1 MTKRELLKR
10 FFSPV
15 RHKPKHFIACG
26 IIALLGA
33 LHAISYARYF
43 QQMTIALE
51 AKDMEMFFW
60 WIGILCA
67 TAITWLC
74 IRLFDRKHF
83 FNAVRDADVYIY
95 SKYITKFFY
104 AESTITEKIGTWRI
118 TGILKWGIFAW
129 SAMLAEAFWDYLKV
143 IFTILISL
151 IIIASKSQVFLLEV
165 IIVLI
170 FIFYRITVF
179 AHKSGFR
186 RRNMKNV
193 YVEMERNLVR
203 QVMSKVEILQNNR
216 VWSEIEKYKAYAN
229 EALQFRYKE
238 KFRQAVGYD
247 GSLFFINIFRA
258 LLIGFVGY
266 GILVSTATLADF
278 VLMLTLTWILVS
290 MVSDLTLIGR
300 KISDHLVHIEKMR
313 DTFDKFTYAKNLNTG
328 EQFQFTHGNIV
339 LDGLTFGYSIW
350 KSQIAALDITL
361 PGKKKTAL
369 VGPSWGGKSTLIKL
383 IAGYLQPTDGAILID
398 GQSLSEIHLLSYYRH
413 VGYLT
418 QDPSVFD
425 GTIRENLEYGMATD
439 AWESADLDTVIKLA
453 KCEWIY
459 ELSKW
464 LNTEIGERWVR
475 LSGGQKQRLA
485 IAKIMLKNPN
495 IILLDEPT
503 SALDSY
509 NEEQVTIAL
518 NNLFEGKTVLIVAH
532 RLQTVKNADEI
543 LYIDEGKVIER
554 GTHNELVA
562 LQGEYYKM
570 VELQSGF

>member
-10 FFSPV
+10 FFAPV
-15 RHKPKHFIACG
+15 RPKPKNFIACG

-43 QQMTIALE
+43 QQMTRALE
-51 AKDMEMFFW
+51 TKDMNTFFW

-74 IRLFDRKHF
+74 IRLSDRKFF
-83 FNAVRDADVYIY
+83 FNAARDAEVQIY
-95 SKYITKFFY
+95 SKSITNFFH
-104 AESTITEKIGTWRI
+104 AESTVTEKIGTWRI
-118 TGILKWGIFAW
+118 IGILKWGIFAR
-129 SAMLAEAFWDYLKV
+129 SAMLAEVFWDYLKV

-151 IIIASKSQVFLLEV
+151 IVIASKSQVFFLEV
-165 IIVLI
+165 IVVLI
-170 FIFYRITVF
+170 FIFWWISIF
-179 AHKSGFR
+179 APKSGFR
-186 RRNMKNV
+186 RRNIKNV
-193 YVEMERNLVR
+193 NIEIERNLVR

-216 VWSEIEKYKAYAN
+216 VQSEIEKYKAYAN

-247 GSLFFINIFRA
+247 GSLFFINVFRA
-258 LLIGFVGY
+258 FLIWVIGY
-266 GILVSTATLADF
+266 GIFATTATLADF

-290 MVSDLTLIGR
+290 MVTDFTLIGR
-300 KISDHLVHIEKMR
+300 KISDHLVHIEKLR
-313 DTFDKFTYAKNLNTG
+313 DTFDKFTYAKNLNSWPN
-328 EQFQFTHGNIV
+328 FQFKHGDIV
-339 LDGLTFGYSIW
+339 LDGLTFGYSTW

-383 IAGYLQPTDGAILID
+383 IAGYLQPTDGTILID
-398 GQSLSEIHLLSYYRH
+398 GQSLSEVHLLSYYRH

-425 GTIRENLEYGMATD
+425 GTIRENLAYGSNTSISEEKMD
-439 AWESADLDTVIKLA
+439 AVIKLA
-453 KCEWIY
+453 KCERIY
-459 ELSKW
+459 ELTDW
-464 LNTEIGERWVR
+464 INTEIGERGVR

-532 RLQTVKNADEI
+532 RLQTVKNADDI
-543 LYIDEGKVIER
+543 IYIDEGKVIER